1 MSMAYDVRRI
11 TYDVFTFARTPLKQ
25 ITTTPIDKGL
35 GPLVPIIGFTEY
47 NVNKF
52 YDGYPSPLGV
62 DFVDEN
68 TYLWTMDV
76 LFTGRMTYYFTFF
89 TNCPPGC
96 VSCTSLQECTICKP
110 QSYRVQSPNPLCPC
124 LPGFYEDASGVC
136 QVCPKNRYCSTCGI
150 VSGSANP
157 GGIDCLSCLCSQHRE
172 VRDGNCPCKSGYQ
185 QDGSNALASYCVKI
199 IA

>member
-1 MSMAYDVRRI
+1 M
-11 TYDVFTFARTPLKQ
+11 
-25 ITTTPIDKGL
+25 
-35 GPLVPIIGFTEY
+35 PIIGFTEY
-47 NVNKF
+47 NVK
-52 YDGYPSPLGV
+52 YYSRGYHSHLGV

-68 TYLWTMDV
+68 TYLWSEDV
-76 LFTGRMTYYFTFF
+76 LFVGRMTYYFTFF
-89 TNCPPGC
+89 AMPPTCPRGC

-124 LPGFYEDASGVC
+124 IPGFYEDASGVC
-136 QVCPKNRYCSTCGI
+136 QVCPKNMYCSTCGI

-185 QDGSNALASYCVKI
+185 QDGSHAFAPYCVKI